1 MCIEI
6 YFFFSNAF
14 KHYPEQ
20 RRLSEAKKKEV
31 ETMLELGVKVKYLK
45 EHIEAQQ
52 RQVITLKDLHNVH
65 QKAKRERNGDKTE
78 EELLMDE
85 LKKLCK

>member
-1 MCIEI
+1 
-6 YFFFSNAF
+6 
-14 KHYPEQ
+14 
-20 RRLSEAKKKEV
+20 
-31 ETMLELGVKVKYLK
+31 MLEKVKYLK

-85 LKKLCK
+85 LKQLCK